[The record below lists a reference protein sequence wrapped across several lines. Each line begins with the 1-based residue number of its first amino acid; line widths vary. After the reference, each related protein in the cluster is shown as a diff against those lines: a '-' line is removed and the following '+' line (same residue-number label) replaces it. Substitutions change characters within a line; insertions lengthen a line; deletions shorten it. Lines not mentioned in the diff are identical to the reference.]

1 MMKIDLRKR
10 GTGKT
15 TDLMQRSIETGYN
28 MVVLNEREKKR
39 IQDIFLESNIKDY
52 PEIFTFSDFIDK
64 NKMRGKKIK
73 GLLIDNAE
81 HLLQFIA
88 REIPIHTITLSEEE
102 NFSEII
108 GEEEFS
114 EIISEDKMRKITI
127 SGFLLAMLF
136 MVVFYYLTKFN
147 IIHLP

>member
-10 GTGKT
+10 GEGKT
-15 TDLMQRSIETGYN
+15 TDLMKRSIETGFN
-28 MVVLNEREKKR
+28 MVVMNEIEKKR

-52 PEIFTFSDFIDK
+52 PEIFTFSDFIDR

-73 GLLIDNAE
+73 SLLIDNAE
-81 HLLQFIA
+81 HLLQSISK
-88 REIPIHTITLSEEE
+88 EISIDTITLSEEE

-114 EIISEDKMRKITI
+114 EIISEDKMRKIAI

-136 MVVFYYLTKFN
+136 MVIFYYLTKFN
-147 IIHLP
+147 IINLP